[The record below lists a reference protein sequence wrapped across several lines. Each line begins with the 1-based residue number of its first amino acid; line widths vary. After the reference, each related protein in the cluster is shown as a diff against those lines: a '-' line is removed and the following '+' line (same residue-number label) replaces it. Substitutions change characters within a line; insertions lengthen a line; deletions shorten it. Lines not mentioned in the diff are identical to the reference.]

1 MSDIEISNQGQT
13 KPVEENIG
21 QWSKNFS
28 YWFSDGSIVLRVE
41 DILYKI
47 HVSMLV
53 KLSPDMGSILA
64 IPDGRKTGDLIEGTE
79 KWPLHL
85 PGLTVQEFEDF
96 LTWVY
101 RVEWTPMPDYE
112 GRERIYTNLLKVSD
126 LWQIEV
132 GKTYAV
138 EVLTSM
144 YLPPTRRLELAAK
157 FSIHD
162 WVEPAVTKIFDGRIS
177 DLSLIDIGRIGTKVY
192 SVLVNG
198 MERMEMEI
206 RRTANVEPPLTADP
220 DWQCQKHAMCAA
232 AWKQLW
238 WDKLGRKLLH
248 PDHPIKTDAILAEA
262 KKMVHKD
269 LNERCRQDVLQQM
282 ERNIVFVDKR
292 VIAAV
297 AAAIVDYH
305 KTL

>member
-1 MSDIEISNQGQT
+1 
-13 KPVEENIG
+13 
-21 QWSKNFS
+21 
-28 YWFSDGSIVLRVE
+28 VE

-53 KLSPDMGSILA
+53 KLSPDMGSILRY
-64 IPDGRKTGDLIEGTE
+64 PGWQKDWRSNRGDREVALASA
-79 KWPLHL
+79 
-85 PGLTVQEFEDF
+85 GLTVQEFEDF

-101 RVEWTPMPDYE
+101 RADQKTASGLRCPTTKGANVFT
-112 GRERIYTNLLKVSD
+112 TNLLKVSD

-132 GKTYAV
+132 GR
-138 EVLTSM
+138 
-144 YLPPTRRLELAAK
+144 PTRL
-157 FSIHD
+157 SGYQ
-162 WVEPAVTKIFDGRIS
+162 IFDGRIS